1 MMDITQSTPQLIKSD
16 VELFVTVTVHDI
28 KGNVHLDNL
37 IQAST
42 TPINNLQDT
51 TPPGRLSNIQLT
63 DRPMD
68 DGTALLLD
76 FELSDVSD
84 VAEYEVYAAPWAFQ
98 SVMAG
103 GDGPT
108 TPIATLSRE
117 PSLPLEINLVAGDQ
131 PVVTG
136 QEIWVAIV
144 VRDSAGNAWEDNL
157 NVVSNQSIDDG
168 FDASGDY
175 LTPVEDVILEWE
187 EQKDILVSWQHTND
201 GDVRGYQIY
210 ISTED
215 FSSTSDATMVGEVQA
230 SNSFLITGENFEDL
244 DNETTWY
251 VGISPFDEVTNRNK
265 VDSVKIDPFSQSEI
279 LKEEP
284 GEDSNDFSSLL
295 TPPNLLAA
303 GLVLLA
309 VFLLIAIVRT
319 RGNQR
324 SRNKSW
330 ELQEATWGIQDD
342 MGSWDDADP
351 IISQVPQTPPPPSVT
366 QAQTN
371 DIYGAAQRLDSNPYE
386 RQMYQPQNQQPVLQ
400 PQNQNLLNDL
410 NGGQVSAPVK
420 PKIDTSFLDD
430 LL

>member
-1 MMDITQSTPQLIKSD
+1 
-16 VELFVTVTVHDI
+16 
-28 KGNVHLDNL
+28 
-37 IQAST
+37 
-42 TPINNLQDT
+42 
-51 TPPGRLSNIQLT
+51 
-63 DRPMD
+63 MD

>member
-1 MMDITQSTPQLIKSD
+1 M
-16 VELFVTVTVHDI
+16 
-28 KGNVHLDNL
+28 
-37 IQAST
+37 
-42 TPINNLQDT
+42 
-51 TPPGRLSNIQLT
+51 
-63 DRPMD
+63 
-68 DGTALLLD
+68 
-76 FELSDVSD
+76 
-84 VAEYEVYAAPWAFQ
+84 
-98 SVMAG
+98 
-103 GDGPT
+103 
-108 TPIATLSRE
+108 
-117 PSLPLEINLVAGDQ
+117 
-131 PVVTG
+131 
-136 QEIWVAIV
+136 
-144 VRDSAGNAWEDNL
+144 
-157 NVVSNQSIDDG
+157 
-168 FDASGDY
+168 
-175 LTPVEDVILEWE
+175 
-187 EQKDILVSWQHTND
+187 
-201 GDVRGYQIY
+201 
-210 ISTED
+210 
-215 FSSTSDATMVGEVQA
+215 
-230 SNSFLITGENFEDL
+230 
-244 DNETTWY
+244 
-251 VGISPFDEVTNRNK
+251 
-265 VDSVKIDPFSQSEI
+265 
-279 LKEEP
+279 
-284 GEDSNDFSSLL
+284 

-324 SRNKSW
+324 SMNKSW